1 MWSATVLSLF
11 PEMFPGTLGLSIAGK
26 ALKNDIWSLKMINIR
41 DFSNDKNGK
50 VDDIP
55 FGGGHGM
62 VIKPD
67 VIDKALNSVIDA
79 EGPRIYLS
87 PRGKRFDQRFAKR
100 LSEEKGAVFICGR
113 YEGVDERFLDNND
126 IVELSVG
133 DYILSGGELGVQI
146 VIDATIRLLPNVI
159 GNPEGLIEESF
170 ENNLLEYPLYTQPRV
185 WKNRKVPE
193 VLLSG
198 DHKKIKEWKIK
209 KAEEITK
216 LKRPDLWSKYIKTK
230 VDKKLLICYVY
241 TI

>member
-1 MWSATVLSLF
+1 
-11 PEMFPGTLGLSIAGK
+11 MFPGTLGLSIAGK

-50 VDDIP
+50 VDDVP

-79 EGPRIYLS
+79 KGPRIYLS
-87 PRGKRFDQRFAKR
+87 PRGEKFDQRYAKS

-113 YEGVDERFLDNND
+113 YEGVDERFLDDND
-126 IVELSVG
+126 IIELSVG
-133 DYILSGGELGVQI
+133 DYVLSGGELGVQI
-146 VIDATIRLLPNVI
+146 VLDATIRLLPNVI

-170 ENNLLEYPLYTQPRV
+170 EKNLLEYPLYTQPRV

-193 VLLSG
+193 VLFSG
-198 DHKKIKEWKIK
+198 DHQKIKEWKIK

-216 LKRPDLWSKYIKTK
+216 LKRPDLWSKYIKS
-230 VDKKLLICYVY
+230 
-241 TI
+241 

>member
-41 DFSNDKNGK
+41 DFSDDKNGK
-50 VDDIP
+50 VDDVP

-79 EGPRIYLS
+79 KGPRIYLS
-87 PRGKRFDQRFAKR
+87 PRGEKFDQRYAKS

-113 YEGVDERFLDNND
+113 YEGVDERFLDDND
-126 IVELSVG
+126 IIKLSVG
-133 DYILSGGELGVQI
+133 DYVLSGGELGVQI
-146 VIDATIRLLPNVI
+146 VLDATIRLLPNVI

-170 ENNLLEYPLYTQPRV
+170 EKNLLEYPLYTQPRV

-198 DHKKIKEWKIK
+198 DHQKIKEWKIK

-216 LKRPDLWSKYIKTK
+216 LKRPDLWSKYIKS
-230 VDKKLLICYVY
+230 
-241 TI
+241 

>member
-1 MWSATVLSLF
+1 MWNATVLSLF

-50 VDDIP
+50 VDDVP

-79 EGPRIYLS
+79 KGPRIYLS
-87 PRGKRFDQRFAKR
+87 PRGEKFDQRYAKS

-113 YEGVDERFLDNND
+113 YEGVDERFLDDND
-126 IVELSVG
+126 IIELSVG
-133 DYILSGGELGVQI
+133 DYVLSGGELGVQI
-146 VIDATIRLLPNVI
+146 VLDATIRLLPNVI

-170 ENNLLEYPLYTQPRV
+170 EKNLLEYPLYTQPRV

-198 DHKKIKEWKIK
+198 DHQKIKEWKIK

-216 LKRPDLWSKYIKTK
+216 LKRPDLWSKYIKS
-230 VDKKLLICYVY
+230 
-241 TI
+241 

>member
-50 VDDIP
+50 VDDVP

-87 PRGKRFDQRFAKR
+87 PRGKKFDQRFAKK
-100 LSEEKGAVFICGR
+100 LSEEKGAVFICRR

-126 IVELSVG
+126 IIELSVG

-146 VIDATIRLLPNVI
+146 VLDATIRLLPNVI

-170 ENNLLEYPLYTQPRV
+170 EKNLLEYPLYTQPRV

-216 LKRPDLWSKYIKTK
+216 LKRPDLWSKYIKS
-230 VDKKLLICYVY
+230 
-241 TI
+241 